1 MKQQTVNP
9 YVNKLL
15 SKLRIVFEYD
25 SVIVVDKPDGLLT
38 MGTETER
45 SNTLYASLRG
55 YLNSKQ
61 PAEKVFIVHR
71 LDREASGLLVFAKT
85 VEAKE
90 QLQNQFKDHSAGR
103 VYTAV
108 AEGRV
113 LPEQFTVR
121 TLLAEN
127 AAFRVYSTPNTR
139 TGKPAVTHV
148 RVLKRGAKTS
158 LLEVRLETG
167 RKHQIRVHLAERG
180 HPIVG
185 DKVYGGRS
193 NVLGRLGL
201 HGTHLEFAHPRSKT
215 RLKFDSPYP
224 ANWR

>member
-1 MKQQTVNP
+1 MANP
-9 YVNKLL
+9 SVNKILN
-15 SKLRIVFEYD
+15 KLRIVFEDD
-25 SVIVVDKPDGLLT
+25 SVIVVDKPAGLLT

-45 SNTLYASLRG
+45 SNTLYATLRA
-55 YLNSKQ
+55 YLNCRK

-113 LPEQFTVR
+113 LPEQFTIR
-121 TLLAEN
+121 SLLTEN
-127 AAFRVYSTPNTR
+127 AAFRVYSTANSR

-148 RVLKRGAKTS
+148 RVLKSNARTS

-185 DKVYGGRS
+185 DKVYGSRS
-193 NVLGRLGL
+193 NFLGRLGL
-201 HGTHLEFAHPRSKT
+201 HGTHLEFEHPRSRV